1 MNWRNI
7 VIGILARWGMEMVAA
22 IAQAAW
28 NKLWDEVVEAI
39 GKAEF
44 HWREHGMGGFKK
56 EYVLTVAMD
65 YLEKKKVL
73 TWWNRGMIRNAIGQ
87 VIDYL
92 IQEINSTVSRDWAS
106 KARELQTILA
116 GKLPVI
122 V

>member
-7 VIGILARWGMEMVAA
+7 VIGVLARWGMEIVTS
-22 IAQAAW
+22 IAQVAW

-39 GKAEF
+39 QKAEF
-44 HWREHGMGGFKK
+44 HWREHGKGELKK

-73 TWWNRGMIRNAIGQ
+73 KWWNRGMVRNAIGQ

-92 IQEINSTVSRDWAS
+92 IQELNSTLDKDWAT
-106 KARELQTILA
+106 KARDLQTILA
-116 GKLPVI
+116 GKIPVI
-122 V
+122 S